1 MPYHPHGPELP
12 TRITSMDRD
21 VEVDLQGAKR
31 GKITSELLLK
41 PSQRRVET
49 LRRVISVEVVS
60 NLPGEVEKGTILVS
74 SVKKPLGSGR
84 RKGLDELAE
93 GQYSLPSLLHIPGG
107 PS

>member
-60 NLPGEVEKGTILVS
+60 NLPGEVKKGTILVS

-84 RKGLDELAE
+84 REGLDELAE